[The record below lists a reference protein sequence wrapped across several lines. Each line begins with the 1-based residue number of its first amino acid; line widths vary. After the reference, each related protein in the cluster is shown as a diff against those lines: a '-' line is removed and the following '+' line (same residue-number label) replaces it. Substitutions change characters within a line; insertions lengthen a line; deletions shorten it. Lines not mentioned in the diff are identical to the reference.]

1 MSDNG
6 ICHTTSSAPSWEEGI
21 DSVLVKGRGT
31 TSLKKVADLEER
43 TKETRNRRVRVVCQD

>member
-6 ICHTTSSAPSWEEGI
+6 TTSSAPSWKEDI
-21 DSVLVKGRGT
+21 DSAEDVLVKGRGT
-31 TSLKKVADLEER
+31 KSLKKVADLEER